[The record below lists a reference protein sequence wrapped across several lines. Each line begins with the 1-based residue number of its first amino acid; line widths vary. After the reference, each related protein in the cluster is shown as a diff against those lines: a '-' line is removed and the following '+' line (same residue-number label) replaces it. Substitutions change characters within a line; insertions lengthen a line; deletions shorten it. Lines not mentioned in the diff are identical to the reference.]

1 MARQEKFFKMSDG
14 QEVYAAIY
22 EPKRTPVRGH
32 VHILHGMAEH
42 GARYDAYAEVLA
54 EIGYFVSLHDHRG
67 HGKTVDRGG
76 QLGFFSERKGFER
89 VVRDVF
95 EVTQLVRK
103 GRDLPPMI
111 LFGHSM
117 GSFIARRYAQLFSST
132 IKALILCGTGTSTP
146 MHAVGNRV
154 ANMLALTKGKKVRS
168 EFMTEMS
175 FGSFNKSILN
185 PNTAYD
191 WLSRDTSAVQT
202 YIEDPKC
209 GFTPTNQFFAD
220 LTYGIQLVGKPSEN
234 ARIRHDLPVLLISG
248 SADPVGN
255 YGKGVFKVA
264 EQLREAGLENV
275 CVHIFEGLRH
285 EILNET
291 NKEQVYDVIIRWLK
305 HGQTI

>member
-1 MARQEKFFKMSDG
+1 MARHEDFLRMSDG
-14 QEVYAAIY
+14 QEVFVAVY
-22 EPKRTPVRGH
+22 EPERAIVRGH
-32 VHILHGMAEH
+32 IHILHGMAEH
-42 GARYDAYAEVLA
+42 CGRYDAYAEALA
-54 EIGYFVSLHDHRG
+54 KIGYFVSLHDHRG
-67 HGKTVDRGG
+67 HGRTVDRGG
-76 QLGFFSERKGFER
+76 QLGFFSEQRGFER

-103 GRDLPPMI
+103 NRDLPPMI

-132 IKALILCGTGTSTP
+132 IKALILCGTGASTP
-146 MHAVGNRV
+146 MHAIGNRL
-154 ANMLALTKGKKVRS
+154 ANMLAMTQGKTLPS
-168 EFMTEMS
+168 EFMTGMS

-209 GFTPTNQFFAD
+209 GFIATNQFFAD
-220 LTYGIQLVGKPSEN
+220 LTYGIHLIGKDSEN

-305 HGQTI
+305 YEQTI

>member
-1 MARQEKFFKMSDG
+1 MARHEEFLTMSDG
-14 QEVYAAIY
+14 QEVFVAVY
-22 EPKRTPVRGH
+22 EPECTTARGH

-42 GARYDAYAEVLA
+42 CGRYGAYAEALA
-54 EIGYFVSLHDHRG
+54 EMGYFVSMHDHRG

-76 QLGFFSERKGFER
+76 QLGFFTEHRGFER

-103 GRDLPPMI
+103 GRGLPPMV

-117 GSFIARRYAQLFSST
+117 GSFIARRYAQLFST
-132 IKALILCGTGTSTP
+132 TMKALILCGTGAATP
-146 MHAVGNRV
+146 MHAVGNKV
-154 ANMLALTKGKKVRS
+154 ANAMAKAQGKAIPS
-168 EFMTEMS
+168 QFMMDMS
-175 FGSFNKSILN
+175 FGSFNKSILY
-185 PNTAYD
+185 PSTAFD
-191 WLSRDTSAVQT
+191 WLNRNAKAVQT
-202 YIEDPKC
+202 YIDDPKC
-209 GFTPTNQFFAD
+209 GFIATNQFFAD
-220 LTYGIQLVGKPSEN
+220 LTYGMHLIGKRAEH
-234 ARIRHDLPVLLISG
+234 ARIRHDLPILLISG

-264 EQLREAGLENV
+264 EQLKEAGLENV

-305 HGQTI
+305 NEQTI